1 LVYTIV
7 ICLRAIVKQNGYAY
21 KNPAPIFYS
30 EPTRVKFV
38 AQGNTVSL

>member
-21 KNPAPIFYS
+21 KNPVPIFYS
-30 EPTRVKFV
+30 EPISTKQ
-38 AQGNTVSL
+38 QG